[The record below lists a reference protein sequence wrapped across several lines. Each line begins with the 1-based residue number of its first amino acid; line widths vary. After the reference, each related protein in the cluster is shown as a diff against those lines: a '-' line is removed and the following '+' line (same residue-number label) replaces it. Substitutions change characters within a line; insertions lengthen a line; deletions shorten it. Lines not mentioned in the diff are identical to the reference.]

1 MESMQ
6 RTVFLLVACTSR
18 KSVRPDAALRL
29 RSIRRAHGSRAAA
42 WLARLEAAP
51 ASTCAEQLYSGDSW
65 YVARRL
71 IRSLA
76 GEAQLWAVSA
86 GVGLVKS
93 DDPIAPY
100 SATFRSGHP
109 DSVHRP
115 SDRCNPRS
123 AKRAWWRALSTRS
136 EVSGR
141 HPRSVSALA
150 ESVPQAAI
158 VVCAG
163 VDYIDALAE
172 DLLHA
177 QELLDAP
184 ERMLIFGAG
193 SCRVSGLE
201 DSWISLPARL
211 RREVGGTLGSLSIR
225 SAERALHEVCHGRIE
240 VPRARSAIALMSD
253 GLEELPIPRRTRMS
267 DEEVCDWIIAAIQMQ
282 SDLTKTAALRRFRDG
297 GLACEQSRFS
307 NLFAEVQDA
316 LP

>member
-1 MESMQ
+1 MR
-6 RTVFLLVACTSR
+6 RTVILLVACTSR
-18 KSVRPDAALRL
+18 KSVRPAGALRL
-29 RSIRRAHGSRAAA
+29 RAVRRTPKSRAEA
-42 WLARLEAAP
+42 WLARLDAAP
-51 ASTCAEQLYSGDSW
+51 ASTNAEQLYSGDSW

-71 IRSLA
+71 VRCL
-76 GEAQLWAVSA
+76 GDEAQLWAVSA

-115 SDRCNPRS
+115 GDRCNPRS

-136 EVSGR
+136 EVTGR
-141 HPRSVSALA
+141 HPRSVSELA
-150 ESVPQAAI
+150 ESVPQASI

-163 VDYIDALAE
+163 VEYIDALAE

-177 QELLDAP
+177 RELLDAP
-184 ERMLIFGAG
+184 ERLLIFGART
-193 SCRVSGLE
+193 SRISGLE
-201 DSWISLPARL
+201 DSWVSLPAKL

-225 SAERALHEVCHGRIE
+225 SAERVLRKGCNGRIE
-240 VPRARSAIALMSD
+240 VASARCSVAHMSA
-253 GLEELPIPRRTRMS
+253 GLEELPSPRRRRMP
-267 DEEVCDWIIAAIQMQ
+267 DEEVCDWIVAAIQGQ
-282 SDLTKTAALRRFRDG
+282 PTLTKTAALRQLRDG

-307 NLFAEVQDA
+307 SLFAEVQDA